1 MCGVG
6 SFQHGSGSTK
16 NSTAWPCQTILVPDV
31 RANWKEG
38 GVGGAGGADL
48 AT

>member
-16 NSTAWPCQTILVPDV
+16 NSTAGLCQTILVPDV
-31 RANWKEG
+31 SANVESGGEG
-38 GVGGAGGADL
+38 GETDL